1 MHTRWRIKS
10 YTPWSVHSVV
20 MLVEAPLC
28 TYSLCIHVGNILCAG
43 PARCKFVGAIVMAV
57 VVVVLLVAQ
66 PGRISALK
74 CQFRD
79 NNKEHQ
85 SVIII
90 PKLTFLGY
98 VNVRLQS
105 WPKFFVLCCV
115 ISPLRQQEES
125 RNLIQTFLAN
135 SVQCSCSGWST
146 EYVKKLSSSQAQLGQ
161 ATCLAVA

>member
-74 CQFRD
+74 CQFWD
-79 NNKEHQ
+79 NYKEHA
-85 SVIII
+85 VYYYYH
-90 PKLTFLGY
+90 PVTLAKLAFLGY
-98 VNVRLQS
+98 VNVRLQN
-105 WPKFFVLCCV
+105 WP
-115 ISPLRQQEES
+115 
-125 RNLIQTFLAN
+125 
-135 SVQCSCSGWST
+135 
-146 EYVKKLSSSQAQLGQ
+146 KKLSCRLRDLGTAPAGGITQ
-161 ATCLAVA
+161 PRTHFFGQFCTWF